1 MTNKKDN
8 VIMIVQ
14 ARMGSTRLPGKSMMD
29 LAGAPLITR
38 LLERAK
44 KCNEINTIILATT
57 CKPEDDL
64 IEQVGIKSDI
74 KVFRGSENDLLDR
87 YYKAAIAFNADI
99 IIRLPG
105 DQPAPD
111 SQEID
116 DLVLFHKNGNYDF
129 SSNIPDVV
137 KNGYPDGIG
146 AEAYNIKPLKY
157 AWMTSI
163 DPRKREHP
171 HFNFYENSAR
181 FHLGIMQCRDEIRRP
196 DLKIDV
202 NTQEEYDFVHELYRY
217 LYPRNPEFTI
227 IDIIYWYD
235 NIYLKERII

>member
-1 MTNKKDN
+1 
-8 VIMIVQ
+8 MIVQ
-14 ARMGSTRLPGKSMMD
+14 ARMGSTRLPGKSMME

-38 LLERAK
+38 LLERVK
-44 KCNEINTIILATT
+44 RCHEIDKIVLATT
-57 CKPEDDL
+57 YKTEDDP
-64 IEQVGIKSDI
+64 IEEAGVKLDI
-74 KVFRGSENDLLDR
+74 DVFRGSENDLLDR
-87 YYKAAIAFNADI
+87 YYKAAIAYNADI

-105 DQPAPD
+105 DQPAPEA
-111 SQEID
+111 QEID
-116 DLVLFHKNGNYDF
+116 NLVLFHKNGHYDF

-137 KNGYPDGIG
+137 DNGYPDGIG
-146 AEAYNIKPLKY
+146 AEAYSINALEHV
-157 AWMTSI
+157 WMTSI

>member
-1 MTNKKDN
+1 MKKKIDIIVEARLSSKRLPKKVMLKVLERPLLDLMIERLKRINFIENIIIATTTNKIDDE
-8 VIMIVQ
+8 IVN
-14 ARMGSTRLPGKSMMD
+14 
-29 LAGAPLITR
+29 LANNSGV
-38 LLERAK
+38 K
-44 KCNEINTIILATT
+44 F
-57 CKPEDDL
+57 
-64 IEQVGIKSDI
+64 
-74 KVFRGSENDLLDR
+74 FRGSENDLLDR

-105 DQPAPD
+105 DQPAPEA
-111 SQEID
+111 QEID

-129 SSNIPDVV
+129 SSNIPDVIN
-137 KNGYPDGIG
+137 NGYPDGIG
-146 AEAYNIKPLKY
+146 AEAYNIKSLKY

-171 HFNFYENSAR
+171 HFNFYENPSR
-181 FHLGIMQCRDEIRRP
+181 FYLGIMQCRDEIRRP
-196 DLKIDV
+196 DIKIDV